1 MPTLAPQVRIGFSL
15 PVHADIRELRA
26 ALARD
31 TGIEPGQLLLAEM
44 DTLGFQRTFT
54 DGEPL
59 ANIGAECPL
68 YGIEMPRRPSLA
80 GEPANG
86 SEEEDGDGGGAFILL
101 TWVNVFKEGAAI
113 EARFGSP
120 YTIQVPYPS
129 ILPVPYYYI
138 VRCLRYWV
146 PVFFL
151 SIG

>member
-1 MPTLAPQVRIGFSL
+1 MGGFFWGVFFIANPALRQVRIGFSL

-31 TGIEPGQLLLAEM
+31 TGIEPGQLLLAEI
-44 DTLGFQRTFT
+44 DGLGFQRTFT

-86 SEEEDGDGGGAFILL
+86 SEDGDGDGGAFILL
-101 TWVNVFKEGAAI
+101 TWVNVFKEGTAI

-120 YTIQVPYPS
+120 YTIQVPYRKHFTGT
-129 ILPVPYYYI
+129 ILLYYTGWQ
-138 VRCLRYWV
+138 R
-146 PVFFL
+146 
-151 SIG
+151 